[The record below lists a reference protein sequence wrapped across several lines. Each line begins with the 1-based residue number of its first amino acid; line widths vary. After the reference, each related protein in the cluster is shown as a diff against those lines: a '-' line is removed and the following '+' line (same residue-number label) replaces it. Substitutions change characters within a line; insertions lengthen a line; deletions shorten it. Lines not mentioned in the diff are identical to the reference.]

1 MILFILLTITLR
13 CSLKF
18 SLQSKNILRCFCN
31 ATWWTGLS
39 LKINVGWLGLLI
51 LREKITSCA
60 CLRVVVSAHFPLI
73 GPVTNF
79 PYRKSLLSSFVEVLL
94 TCTTEKREV
103 SSMDLQC
110 KKLLSYLKSKH
121 LKLLKGE
128 KLLKFFRNVPKIFK
142 MGKQKT

>member
-1 MILFILLTITLR
+1 M
-13 CSLKF
+13 
-18 SLQSKNILRCFCN
+18 
-31 ATWWTGLS
+31 
-39 LKINVGWLGLLI
+39 
-51 LREKITSCA
+51 
-60 CLRVVVSAHFPLI
+60 VSAHFPLI

-94 TCTTEKREV
+94 PCTTEKREV